1 MKNSHFALIL
11 SCLISLNFACE
22 DKFAAKDMSGTY
34 NVNKGTVRITAT
46 VKREEELPICDAT
59 SQGLA
64 GYIVSSDE
72 FMKCKNGR
80 WRAVTPG
87 DTSSNYMAR
96 GPIRYYEWEDSV
108 EKKRWF
114 IPLETEV
121 ASEEQV
127 NKGCSQ
133 GWKLPSKAEL
143 MAASSNGLLKGI
155 RSHGGRSFQKGWTAD
170 FEIIDGVSQRVAINL
185 AESVGK
191 SSAVA
196 VDKASAGLYCISLA
210 GN

>member
-1 MKNSHFALIL
+1 MKNHQFALIL

-22 DKFAAKDMSGTY
+22 DKFPARDLSGSY
-34 NVNKGTVRITAT
+34 NVAKGTVRITAT

-72 FMKCKNGR
+72 FVKCKNGR
-80 WRAVTPG
+80 WRGVTPG
-87 DTSSNYMAR
+87 DTSSNYIAR
-96 GPIRYYEWEDSV
+96 SPIRYYEWEDSV
-108 EKKRWF
+108 ANKRWF

-121 ASEEQV
+121 ASEDQV

-133 GWKLPSKAEL
+133 GWKLPTKAEL

-155 RSHGGRSFQKGWTAD
+155 KSHGGRSFQKAWTAD
-170 FEIIDGVSQRVAINL
+170 FEIIDGVSQRIAITL
-185 AESVGK
+185 AESAEK
-191 SSAVA
+191 SAA
-196 VDKASAGLYCISLA
+196 AEADKASAGLYCVSFA